1 MKTLWL
7 LKMAIVNF
15 TNNLKR
21 HLECPPQQMSGE
33 TLKDVL
39 NSLFKDNRQLA
50 SYLVNDQN
58 VLRKHVMISID
69 NQLIND
75 RIHFT
80 DPVKPD
86 SEVYIFQAL
95 SGG

>member
-1 MKTLWL
+1 
-7 LKMAIVNF
+7 MATVNF

-21 HLECPPQQMSGE
+21 HLDCPPQKMSGE
-33 TLKDVL
+33 TLKDIL
-39 NSLFKDNRQLA
+39 NCLFADNQQLA
-50 SYLVNDQN
+50 SYLVDDQN

-69 NQLIND
+69 NQMIND
-75 RIHFT
+75 RINFT
-80 DPVKPD
+80 DTVKPD